1 MNNKCPCLPNDT
13 KCFNKYPNCKSKI
26 ILKPAK
32 TSLKILSKNNSNYS
46 TTNSKNNSNY
56 IKPMVNLGCI

>member
-13 KCFNKYPNCKSKI
+13 KCFNKYPNCKSNI
-26 ILKPAK
+26 ILKPTK
-32 TSLKILSKNNSNYS
+32 TSLKILSANSA
-46 TTNSKNNSNY
+46 TNSKNNSKY

>member
-1 MNNKCPCLPNDT
+1 MNNKCPCLSNDT
-13 KCFNKYPNCKSKI
+13 KCFNKYLNCKSKI

-32 TSLKILSKNNSNYS
+32 TSLKILSVNRVNSV
-46 TTNSKNNSNY
+46 NSKNNSKY